1 LELEIEDG
9 GRKVEVG
16 GEKRE
21 RDRQGEGGK
30 RGLAVVVVVVIVDS
44 GR

>member
-1 LELEIEDG
+1 MELEIEDG

-21 RDRQGEGGK
+21 GETREKGG
-30 RGLAVVVVVVIVDS
+30 RGGLAAAVVVIVDS